1 MNFDEE
7 NKNNNITPQSINAQR
22 EFGSK
27 LLEEELEEKDSE
39 DKNLVK
45 WIRIC
50 IASGIVIMFI
60 LFTVATDVIMK
71 ITNVVMKVSDTT
83 TNYTANLPFAPAKK
97 NILLIGTDSNG
108 AGTDPFVGVRSD
120 TLVVININPR
130 SKNVNLLSI
139 PRDSK
144 VSIKGH
150 GIDKIN
156 SAFAHGGPELTI
168 KTIEKTLGI
177 KIDYYIV
184 FNYDSVKKLVTAIGG
199 VPVYVEK
206 DMYYTDRSGGLYVN
220 LQKGEQILDANKA
233 EQYLRF
239 RKDALGDI
247 GRMRRQQWFLK
258 GVAQKIQSPEI
269 ITKIP
274 DILQVL
280 KENTKTNM
288 SLYQLSNIAGYA
300 RTIDLNDIQIATLPG
315 APSTRG
321 HISYWILDPEK
332 TQEVVDTLIYR
343 DNEKMTRAENQKLT
357 VGVVY
362 PFNQQEK
369 AQTVITTLEDMG
381 YEVKCTGISKNVHSQ
396 IYGHSKISKNEINKI
411 KQNIEGLNKAQFI
424 IAPED
429 YQCGKTDLTIFVS
442 QN

>member
-1 MNFDEE
+1 MNFNEE
-7 NKNNNITPQSINAQR
+7 NEKNINQHSINEQD
-22 EFGSK
+22 ECDST
-27 LLEEELEEKDSE
+27 LLEDDPQEKDSE
-39 DKNLVK
+39 DKNLIK
-45 WIRIC
+45 WIMIC

-71 ITNVVMKVSDTT
+71 ITNVVMKVSNTT
-83 TNYTANLPFAPAKK
+83 TTYTSNLPFAPAKK

-108 AGTDPFVGVRSD
+108 AGTDPFIGVRSD

-150 GIDKIN
+150 GVDKIN
-156 SAFAHGGPELTI
+156 AAFAYGGPDLTI
-168 KTIEKTLGI
+168 ETIEKTLGI

-184 FNYDSVKKLVTAIGG
+184 FNYDSVKKLVKAIGG

-206 DMYYTDRSGGLYVN
+206 DMHYTDRSGGLYVN
-220 LQKGEQILDANKA
+220 LQKGEQVLDANKA

-258 GVAQKIQSPEI
+258 GVATKIQSPEI

-321 HISYWILDPEK
+321 YISYWILDPEK
-332 TQEVVDTLIYR
+332 TQEVVDALIYR
-343 DNEKMTRAENQKLT
+343 DNEKVTKTNNQKFT

-369 AQTVITTLEDMG
+369 AQMVITTLEDMG
-381 YEVKCTGISKNVHSQ
+381 YEVKCTGISKNVHTQ
-396 IYGHSKISKNEINKI
+396 IYGHSKIGKNEINKI
-411 KQNIEGLNKAQFI
+411 KQNVEGLNKAQFI

-429 YQCGKTDLTIFVS
+429 YQCGRTDLTIFVS